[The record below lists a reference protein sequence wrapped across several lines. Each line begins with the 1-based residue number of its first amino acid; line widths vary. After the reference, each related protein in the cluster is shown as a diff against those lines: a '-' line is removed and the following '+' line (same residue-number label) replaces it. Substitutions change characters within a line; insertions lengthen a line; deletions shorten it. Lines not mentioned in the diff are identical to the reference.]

1 MAASTGGILPGQPDK
16 PRREQMP
23 ATRRDGEQPVQMS
36 ERQQQFS
43 GTGDIRPGQEIDV
56 AKLHAWMAE
65 NVEGFAGPLTVE
77 QFKGGQSNPT
87 YKLLTPHQNYV
98 MRRKPPG
105 ILLPSAHAVDR
116 EYKVITAL
124 NGAGFPAP
132 RTFGLCK
139 DDAVIGTWFYIMD
152 CVDGRV
158 IWDTTFPSIP
168 RDDRAAYF
176 DAMNQTIA
184 DLHMVDIEKAGL
196 SDFGKPGN
204 YFARQIARWSRQ
216 YLEDADAGRIAAM
229 DRLVEW
235 LPQNIPPGDETS
247 VVHGDYRCDNMIFHP
262 TEPKVLAV
270 LDWELSTLG
279 HPLADFSYH
288 LMMYRM
294 PPTTTTGLVGND
306 LKVLGIPTEDEYV
319 AAYCRRTG
327 RPEGIPDLDFYV
339 AYNMF
344 RLAGILHGIRG
355 RVIRGTAAS
364 AHANASA
371 EGVEVLADLAWTQAQ
386 KVGA

>member
-1 MAASTGGILPGQPDK
+1 
-16 PRREQMP
+16 
-23 ATRRDGEQPVQMS
+23 MS
-36 ERQQQFS
+36 ERQENFS
-43 GTGDIRPGQEIDV
+43 GTGEIRAGQEIDS
-56 AKLHAWMAE
+56 ARLHAWMTE
-65 NVEGFAGPLTVE
+65 NVADYSGPLRIE

-87 YKLLTPHQNYV
+87 YKLITPRQNYV
-98 MRRKPPG
+98 LRRKPPG
-105 ILLPSAHAVDR
+105 VLLPSAHAVDR
-116 EYKVITAL
+116 EFRVITAL
-124 NGAGFPAP
+124 HGQGFPAP
-132 RTFGLCK
+132 RTFGLCQ
-139 DDAVIGTWFYIMD
+139 DDSVIGTWFYIMD

-158 IWDTTFPSIP
+158 IWDATFPTID
-168 RDDRAAYF
+168 RDERAAYF
-176 DAMNQTIA
+176 DAMNKTIA

-204 YFARQIARWSRQ
+204 YFARQIGRWSKQ
-216 YLEDADAGRIAAM
+216 YLEDTDAGRLPAM

-235 LPQNIPPGDETS
+235 LPANIPAGDEVS

-294 PPTTTTGLVGND
+294 PPATTTGLIGND
-306 LKVLGIPTEDEYV
+306 LKALGIPSEDEYV
-319 AAYCRRTG
+319 AAYCARTG
-327 RPEGIPDLDFYV
+327 RNGIPDLDFYV

-344 RLAGILHGIRG
+344 RLAGIIHGIKG

-364 AHANASA
+364 AHAKKSA
-371 EGVEVLADLAWTQAQ
+371 EGVELLADLAWDQAV
-386 KVGA
+386 KVGAR